1 VLEVAPLIAT
11 PPLNHWYVRVALPV
25 AVTLK
30 VAVCPTA
37 TVWFAGWVMIRGA
50 LGFTVVEPAE
60 TVNVAGLLVTVPDA
74 LVTVTVKTDPLSVLA
89 AAGVV

>member
-1 VLEVAPLIAT
+1 
-11 PPLNHWYVRVALPV
+11 
-25 AVTLK
+25 
-30 VAVCPTA
+30 
-37 TVWFAGWVMIRGA
+37 MIRGA

-74 LVTVTVKTDPLSVLA
+74 LVTVTVKTDPLSVLV